1 MIQDNSYQQAR
12 HDAYLQWFD
21 HCLKNV
27 DLQPPIV
34 RGVLTR
40 ISGLALEA
48 KGIHCKIGTRCQIIS
63 DSDQLIEAEV
73 VGFSSGVTFLMAM
86 GKTHECAPG
95 MEVIPKE
102 ELIGLPVGD
111 ELIGH
116 VLDGNG
122 SPLDGKTL
130 ADDMPRS
137 RLNHHPINPLLRSM
151 INEPLDVGVRSI
163 NSLLTIGRG
172 QRIGLIAPSGVGKS
186 VLLSMMTRYTNAD
199 ITVIGLIG
207 ERGREVSEFLN
218 NTLTEQSR
226 KNSIVVAAPADYSP
240 LHRVHAAQY
249 ATSIAEYFRAQGKHV
264 LLLMDSLTRY
274 AQAHREI
281 SLSVGEPPVSKGYP
295 PSVFAKIPE
304 LVERAGMNE
313 DGTGSITAFY
323 TVLAENGDLDD
334 PVVDSAR
341 SVLDGHITL
350 SRELAEYGHYPA
362 IDIEKSISRIMNNIV
377 TKEHIQF
384 AQLFRSV
391 YSKYQENKDVIQL
404 GIYKQGSDE
413 ELDVA
418 ITLHKK
424 LMDFLSQDVDEKSQ
438 LNESID
444 AIKNLFNL
452 TLAE

>member
-1 MIQDNSYQQAR
+1 MIPDNMYFSHRTSSYQNR
-12 HDAYLQWFD
+12 FD
-21 HCLKNV
+21 ECLNIKT
-27 DLQPPIV
+27 QPPIV

-40 ISGLALEA
+40 ISGIALEA
-48 KGIHCKIGTRCQIIS
+48 RGVHCKIGKRCEILS
-63 DSDQLIEAEV
+63 EDESIEAEV
-73 VGFSSGVTFLMAM
+73 VGFSSGITYLMAM
-86 GKTHECAPG
+86 DKTHECSPG
-95 MEVIPKE
+95 MEVVPKDDLVGLPVGE
-102 ELIGLPVGD
+102 ELIGY
-111 ELIGH
+111 

-122 SPLDGKTL
+122 CPLDGKIL
-130 ADDMPRS
+130 PDGLS
-137 RLNHHPINPLLRSM
+137 RTKLTQHPINPLKRGIIS
-151 INEPLDVGVRSI
+151 EPLDVGVRSI

-199 ITVIGLIG
+199 ITVIALIG
-207 ERGREVSEFLN
+207 ERGREVSEFIHH
-218 NTLTEQSR
+218 TLSEESR
-226 KNSIVVAAPADYSP
+226 KHSVVIAAPADYSP

-249 ATSIAEYFRAQGKHV
+249 ATSVAEHFRSQGKHV

-323 TVLAENGDLDD
+323 TVLAENDDLND

-350 SRELAEYGHYPA
+350 SRDLAEYGHYPA

-377 TKEHIQF
+377 SKDHIKM
-384 AQLFRSV
+384 AQVFRSI
-391 YSKYQENKDVIQL
+391 YSKYEENKDVIQL
-404 GIYKQGSDE
+404 GIYKKGSDE
-413 ELDVA
+413 ELDIA
-418 ITLHKK
+418 IALRDR
-424 LMDFLSQDVDEKSQ
+424 LMNFLSQDIDDQSTFNDSTLSLSSLFSV
-438 LNESID
+438 NE
-444 AIKNLFNL
+444 
-452 TLAE
+452 E

>member
-1 MIQDNSYQQAR
+1 MPITSDYISSRDVAYNSWYQK
-12 HDAYLQWFD
+12 
-21 HCLKNV
+21 CLGNV
-27 DLQPPIV
+27 QLNAPVV
-34 RGVLTR
+34 RGVLSR

-48 KGIHCKIGTRCQIIS
+48 KGLHCKIGTRCLIIS
-63 DSDQLIEAEV
+63 KSDRSIEAEV
-73 VGFSSGVTFLMAM
+73 VGFSSGRTFLMAM
-86 GKTHECAPG
+86 DKTHECSPG
-95 MEVIPKE
+95 MEVLPKDE
-102 ELIGLPVGD
+102 MVGLPIGE

-122 SPLDGKTL
+122 VSLDGKKLPENLQRTNL
-130 ADDMPRS
+130 IQ
-137 RLNHHPINPLLRSM
+137 HPINPLERSI

-199 ITVIGLIG
+199 VTVIALIG
-207 ERGREVSEFLN
+207 ERGREVSEFLQH
-218 NTLTEQSR
+218 TLTDESR
-226 KNSIVVAAPADYSP
+226 KHSIVVAAPADYSP
-240 LHRVHAAQY
+240 LHRVHAALY
-249 ATSIAEYFRAQGKHV
+249 ATSIAEHFRSQGKHV

-281 SLSVGEPPVSKGYP
+281 ALSVGEPPVSKGYP

-313 DGTGSITAFY
+313 NGSGSITAFY
-323 TVLAENGDLDD
+323 TVLAENDDLND

-350 SRELAEYGHYPA
+350 SRDLAEYGHYPA

-377 TKEHIQF
+377 SKDHIKLSQT
-384 AQLFRSV
+384 FRSI

-404 GIYKQGSDE
+404 GIYKAGSDQD
-413 ELDVA
+413 LDIA
-418 ITLHKK
+418 ISFHEK
-424 LMDFLSQDVDEKSQ
+424 LMSFLSQDVSEKSSYDD
-438 LNESID
+438 SIE
-444 AIKNLFNL
+444 KLTSLFVSDK
-452 TLAE
+452 

>member
-1 MIQDNSYQQAR
+1 MLPSTYWQQRESIYSRWFEKCIKSIQPQ
-12 HDAYLQWFD
+12 
-21 HCLKNV
+21 V
-27 DLQPPIV
+27 PIV

-48 KGIHCKIGTRCQIIS
+48 KGIHCKIGTRCQIVS

-86 GKTHECAPG
+86 CKTHECAPG
-95 MEVIPKE
+95 MEVLPKE
-102 ELIGLPVGD
+102 QLIGLPVGN

-122 SPLDGKTL
+122 SPLDHKSLPTDL
-130 ADDMPRS
+130 M
-137 RLNHHPINPLLRSM
+137 RLPLNQHPINPLARSM

-199 ITVIGLIG
+199 ITVIALIG
-207 ERGREVSEFLN
+207 ERGREVSEFLH
-218 NTLTEQSR
+218 NTLTEESR
-226 KNSIVVAAPADYSP
+226 NNSVVVAAPADYSP

-249 ATSIAEYFRAQGKHV
+249 ATTIAEYFRSQGKHV

-304 LVERAGMNE
+304 LVERAGMNQ

-377 TKEHIQF
+377 SKEHIQF
-384 AQLFRSV
+384 SQIFRSI

-404 GIYKQGSDE
+404 GIYKRGSDE
-413 ELDVA
+413 ELDIA
-418 ITLHKK
+418 IMLHDK
-424 LMDFLSQDVDEKSQ
+424 LMAFLAQDVDERSHLEQSVLSLAQ
-438 LNESID
+438 LFEQ
-444 AIKNLFNL
+444 A
-452 TLAE
+452 TQQ

>member
-1 MIQDNSYQQAR
+1 MHQDNSHLSSRANNYR
-12 HDAYLQWFD
+12 QWFD
-21 HCLKNV
+21 QCLLNSQ
-27 DLQPPIV
+27 QPSPVV

-48 KGIHCKIGTRCQIIS
+48 RGIHCKIGTRCEIIS
-63 DSDQLIEAEV
+63 ESDQTIEAEV
-73 VGFSSGVTFLMAM
+73 VGFSSGKTFLMAM
-86 GKTHECAPG
+86 DKTHECSPG

-102 ELIGLPVGD
+102 ELVGLPVGD

-122 SPLDGKTL
+122 CPLDGKVLPDNL
-130 ADDMPRS
+130 ARS
-137 RLNHHPINPLLRSM
+137 KLTQHPINPLMRGI

-199 ITVIGLIG
+199 ITVIALIG
-207 ERGREVSEFLN
+207 ERGREVSEFLHH
-218 NTLTEQSR
+218 TLTEESR
-226 KNSIVVAAPADYSP
+226 KHSVVIAAPADYSP
-240 LHRVHAAQY
+240 LNRVHAAQY
-249 ATSIAEYFRAQGKHV
+249 ATTVAEYFRSQGKHV

-281 SLSVGEPPVSKGYP
+281 SLSVGEPPVAKGYP

-304 LVERAGMNE
+304 LVERAGINK
-313 DGTGSITAFY
+313 DGNGSITAFY
-323 TVLAENGDLDD
+323 TVLAENDDLND

-350 SRELAEYGHYPA
+350 SRDLAEYGHYPA

-377 TKEHIQF
+377 GKDHIKL
-384 AQLFRSV
+384 AQIFRSV
-391 YSKYQENKDVIQL
+391 YSKYEENKDVIQL
-404 GIYKQGSDE
+404 GIYKKGSDE
-413 ELDVA
+413 ELDLA
-418 ITLHKK
+418 IALRNK
-424 LMDFLSQDVDEKSQ
+424 LMKFLSQEVDEQSN
-438 LNESID
+438 LEESIESL
-444 AIKNLFNL
+444 ASLFAVGK
-452 TLAE
+452 T

>member
-1 MIQDNSYQQAR
+1 MLTVNTYWQNREQ
-12 HDAYLQWFD
+12 HYLDWYD
-21 HCLKNV
+21 ECINNAV
-27 DLQPPIV
+27 LQPPIV

-95 MEVIPKE
+95 MEVVPKD

-122 SPLDGKTL
+122 SPLDGQSL
-130 ADDMPRS
+130 PDHLQRA
-137 RLNHHPINPLLRSM
+137 RLNQHPINPLLRSM
-151 INEPLDVGVRSI
+151 IDQPLDVGVRSI

-199 ITVIGLIG
+199 ITIIALIG
-207 ERGREVSEFLN
+207 ERGREVSEFLHQ
-218 NTLTEQSR
+218 TLTEESR
-226 KNSIVVAAPADYSP
+226 KNSVVVAAPADYSP

-249 ATSIAEYFRAQGKHV
+249 ATTIAEYFRKQGKHV

-323 TVLAENGDLDD
+323 TVLAESGDLDD

-362 IDIEKSISRIMNNIV
+362 IDIEKSISRIMDNIV
-377 TKEHIQF
+377 TKEHIQM

-391 YSKYQENKDVIQL
+391 YSKYEENKDVIQL
-404 GIYKQGSDE
+404 GIYKQGSDQD
-413 ELDVA
+413 LDVA
-418 ITLHKK
+418 IMLRER
-424 LMDFLSQDVDEKSQ
+424 LMKFLSQDVDERSQ
-438 LNESID
+438 IDESIFSLGQ
-444 AIKNLFNL
+444 LFEQ
-452 TLAE
+452 ASEQ

>member
-1 MIQDNSYQQAR
+1 MSQDNL
-12 HDAYLQWFD
+12 YLSERSNHYSQWFD
-21 HCLKNV
+21 QCFENIS
-27 DLQPPIV
+27 LQTPVV

-48 KGIHCKIGTRCQIIS
+48 KGIHCKIGTRCEIVS
-63 DSDQLIEAEV
+63 DADQRIEAEV
-73 VGFSSGVTFLMAM
+73 VGFSSGKTFLMAM
-86 GKTHECAPG
+86 DKTHECSPG
-95 MEVIPKE
+95 MEVLPKKE
-102 ELIGLPVGD
+102 IIGLPVGD

-122 SPLDGKTL
+122 CPLDNQVLPDGLK
-130 ADDMPRS
+130 RS
-137 RLNHHPINPLLRSM
+137 KLTQHPINPLMRSI

-199 ITVIGLIG
+199 ITVIAMIG
-207 ERGREVSEFLN
+207 ERGREVSEFLHH
-218 NTLTEQSR
+218 TLTEESR
-226 KNSIVVAAPADYSP
+226 KHSIVIAAPADYSP

-249 ATSIAEYFRAQGKHV
+249 ATSIAEYFRSQGKHV

-281 SLSVGEPPVSKGYP
+281 SLSVGEPPVAKGYP

-323 TVLAENGDLDD
+323 TVLAENDDLND

-350 SRELAEYGHYPA
+350 SRDLAEYGHYPA
-362 IDIEKSISRIMNNIV
+362 INIEKSISRIMNNIV
-377 TKEHIQF
+377 SKEHIAL
-384 AQLFRSV
+384 AQTFRSI
-391 YSKYQENKDVIQL
+391 YSKYEENKDVIQL
-404 GIYKQGSDE
+404 GIYKKGSDE
-413 ELDVA
+413 VLDIA
-418 ITLHKK
+418 ISLHDK
-424 LMDFLSQDVDEKSQ
+424 LMEFLSQDVNEQSK
-438 LNESID
+438 LEESIEMLST
-444 AIKNLFNL
+444 LFVH
-452 TLAE
+452 

>member
-1 MIQDNSYQQAR
+1 MQRNNNYISSREAAYSSWYEKCIDN
-12 HDAYLQWFD
+12 LQ
-21 HCLKNV
+21 LS
-27 DLQPPIV
+27 PPVV

-48 KGIHCKIGTRCQIIS
+48 KGLHCKIGTRCQILS
-63 DSDQLIEAEV
+63 DSDRSIEAEV
-73 VGFSSGVTFLMAM
+73 VGFSSGRTFLMAM
-86 GKTHECAPG
+86 DKTHECSPG
-95 MEVIPKE
+95 MEVLPKDE
-102 ELIGLPVGD
+102 FVGLPIGD

-122 SPLDGKTL
+122 KSLDGNNL
-130 ADDMPRS
+130 PDNLQRS
-137 RLNHHPINPLLRSM
+137 NLIQHPINPLMRSI

-199 ITVIGLIG
+199 VTVIALIG
-207 ERGREVSEFLN
+207 ERGREVSEFLQH
-218 NTLTEQSR
+218 TLDAESR
-226 KNSIVVAAPADYSP
+226 KHSIVVAAPADYSP
-240 LHRVHAAQY
+240 LHRVHAALY
-249 ATSIAEYFRAQGKHV
+249 ATSIAEYFRSQGKHV

-281 SLSVGEPPVSKGYP
+281 ALSVGEPPVSKGYP

-313 DGTGSITAFY
+313 DGNGSITAFY
-323 TVLAENGDLDD
+323 TVLAENDDLND

-377 TKEHIQF
+377 SKEHIMLSQT
-384 AQLFRSV
+384 FRSL
-391 YSKYQENKDVIQL
+391 YSKYQENRDVIQL
-404 GIYKQGSDE
+404 GIYKPGSDQ
-413 ELDVA
+413 ELDIA
-418 ITLHKK
+418 ISFHEK
-424 LMDFLSQDVDEKSQ
+424 LMNFLSQDISDKSSFT
-438 LNESID
+438 ESID
-444 AIKNLFNL
+444 NLSSLFASNK
-452 TLAE
+452 

>member
-1 MIQDNSYQQAR
+1 MQHNNYWQNRQN
-12 HDAYLQWFD
+12 AYTQWFD
-21 HCLKNV
+21 YCTANTL
-27 DLQPPIV
+27 LQAPIV

-63 DSDQLIEAEV
+63 DSDRLIEAEV

-102 ELIGLPVGD
+102 ELVGLPVGN

-130 ADDMPRS
+130 PDNMQRS
-137 RLNHHPINPLLRSM
+137 TLNQHPINPLSRSM

-199 ITVIGLIG
+199 ITVIALIG
-207 ERGREVSEFLN
+207 ERGREVSEFLH
-218 NTLTEQSR
+218 NTLTEESR
-226 KNSIVVAAPADYSP
+226 KNSVVVAAPADYSP

-249 ATSIAEYFRAQGKHV
+249 ATTIAEYFRSQGKHV

-313 DGTGSITAFY
+313 DGSGSITSFY

-377 TKEHIQF
+377 SKEHIQIS
-384 AQLFRSV
+384 QLFRSV

-404 GIYKQGSDE
+404 GIYKKGSDE
-413 ELDVA
+413 ELDAA
-418 ITLHKK
+418 IMLHDK
-424 LMDFLSQDVDEKSQ
+424 LINFLSQDVDERSQ
-438 LNESID
+438 IDESILSLGKIFKLD
-444 AIKNLFNL
+444 S
-452 TLAE
+452 EQ

>member
-1 MIQDNSYQQAR
+1 MQRNNNYISSREAAFSSWYEKCIDN
-12 HDAYLQWFD
+12 LQ
-21 HCLKNV
+21 LS
-27 DLQPPIV
+27 PPVV

-48 KGIHCKIGTRCQIIS
+48 KGLHCKIGTRCQILS
-63 DSDQLIEAEV
+63 DSDRSIEAEV
-73 VGFSSGVTFLMAM
+73 VGFSSGRTFLMAM
-86 GKTHECAPG
+86 DKTHECSPG
-95 MEVIPKE
+95 MEVLPKDE
-102 ELIGLPVGD
+102 FVGLPIGD

-122 SPLDGKTL
+122 KSLDGNNL
-130 ADDMPRS
+130 PDNLQRS
-137 RLNHHPINPLLRSM
+137 NLIQHPINPLMRSI

-199 ITVIGLIG
+199 VTVIALIG
-207 ERGREVSEFLN
+207 ERGREVSEFLQH
-218 NTLTEQSR
+218 TLDAESR
-226 KNSIVVAAPADYSP
+226 KHSIVVAAPADYSP
-240 LHRVHAAQY
+240 LHRVHAALY
-249 ATSIAEYFRAQGKHV
+249 ATSIAEYFRSQGKHV

-281 SLSVGEPPVSKGYP
+281 ALSVGEPPVSKGYP

-313 DGTGSITAFY
+313 DGNGSITAFY
-323 TVLAENGDLDD
+323 TVLAENDDLND

-377 TKEHIQF
+377 SKEHIMLSQT
-384 AQLFRSV
+384 FRSL
-391 YSKYQENKDVIQL
+391 YSKYQENRDVIQL
-404 GIYKQGSDE
+404 GIYKPGSDQ
-413 ELDVA
+413 ELDIA
-418 ITLHKK
+418 ISFHEK
-424 LMDFLSQDVDEKSQ
+424 LMKFLSQDISDKSSFT
-438 LNESID
+438 ESID
-444 AIKNLFNL
+444 NLSSLFASNK
-452 TLAE
+452 

>member
-1 MIQDNSYQQAR
+1 M
-12 HDAYLQWFD
+12 
-21 HCLKNV
+21 V
-27 DLQPPIV
+27 MDL
-34 RGVLTR
+34 
-40 ISGLALEA
+40 
-48 KGIHCKIGTRCQIIS
+48 
-63 DSDQLIEAEV
+63 
-73 VGFSSGVTFLMAM
+73 
-86 GKTHECAPG
+86 
-95 MEVIPKE
+95 
-102 ELIGLPVGD
+102 
-111 ELIGH
+111 
-116 VLDGNG
+116 LD
-122 SPLDGKTL
+122 DKTL
-130 ADDMPRS
+130 PDNMRRS
-137 RLNHHPINPLLRSM
+137 RLNHHPINPLMRSM

-199 ITVIGLIG
+199 ITVIALIG

-218 NTLTEQSR
+218 NTLNEDSR
-226 KNSIVVAAPADYSP
+226 KNSVVVAAPADYSP

-313 DGTGSITAFY
+313 DGSGSITAFY

-418 ITLHKK
+418 IMLHKK
-424 LMDFLSQDVDEKSQ
+424 LMEFLSQDVDEKSQ

-452 TLAE
+452 APAE

>member
-1 MIQDNSYQQAR
+1 MDQNSQIISKRENDYS
-12 HDAYLQWFD
+12 QWFD
-21 HCLKNV
+21 KCLDNIN
-27 DLQPPIV
+27 LQPPVV

-48 KGIHCKIGTRCQIIS
+48 KGIHCKIGTRCQVIS
-63 DSDQLIEAEV
+63 NEENSVDAEV
-73 VGFSSGVTFLMAM
+73 VGFSSGKTFLMAM
-86 GKTHECAPG
+86 DKTHECSPG
-95 MEVIPKE
+95 MEVVPKE
-102 ELIGLPVGD
+102 ELIGLPIGD

-122 SPLDGKTL
+122 CPLDGQVL
-130 ADDMPRS
+130 PNNLERS
-137 RLNHHPINPLLRSM
+137 KLIRHPINPLMRSI
-151 INEPLDVGVRSI
+151 INQPLDVGVRSI

-199 ITVIGLIG
+199 ITVIALIG
-207 ERGREVSEFLN
+207 ERGREVSEFLHH
-218 NTLTEQSR
+218 TLTEKSR
-226 KNSIVVAAPADYSP
+226 KQSIVVAAPADYSP
-240 LHRVHAAQY
+240 LHRVHAALY
-249 ATSIAEYFRAQGKHV
+249 ATTIAEYFRSQGKHV

-281 SLSVGEPPVSKGYP
+281 SLSVGEPPVAKGYP

-323 TVLAENGDLDD
+323 TVLAENDDLND

-362 IDIEKSISRIMNNIV
+362 INIEKSISRIMNNIV
-377 TKEHIQF
+377 SKEHIKL
-384 AQLFRSV
+384 AQVFRSI
-391 YSKYQENKDVIQL
+391 YSKYEENKDVIQL
-404 GIYKQGSDE
+404 GIYKKGSDE

-418 ITLHKK
+418 IALHEK
-424 LMDFLSQDVDEKSQ
+424 LMKFLSQDVDEQSK
-438 LNESID
+438 LDESIQGLSS
-444 AIKNLFNL
+444 LFVS
-452 TLAE
+452 ASQ

>member
-1 MIQDNSYQQAR
+1 MQRNNNYISSREA
-12 HDAYLQWFD
+12 AYSSWYEK
-21 HCLKNV
+21 CLNN
-27 DLQPPIV
+27 LELSPPVV

-48 KGIHCKIGTRCQIIS
+48 KGLHCKIGTRCQILS
-63 DSDQLIEAEV
+63 DSDRSIEAEV
-73 VGFSSGVTFLMAM
+73 VGFSSGRTFLMAM
-86 GKTHECAPG
+86 DKTHECSPG
-95 MEVIPKE
+95 MEVLPKDE
-102 ELIGLPVGD
+102 FVGLPIGD

-122 SPLDGKTL
+122 KSLDGKNL
-130 ADDMPRS
+130 PDNLQRS
-137 RLNHHPINPLLRSM
+137 NLIQHPINPLMRSI

-199 ITVIGLIG
+199 ITVIALIG
-207 ERGREVSEFLN
+207 ERGREVSEFLQH
-218 NTLTEQSR
+218 TLDAESR
-226 KNSIVVAAPADYSP
+226 KHSIVVAAPADYSP
-240 LHRVHAAQY
+240 LHRVHAALY
-249 ATSIAEYFRAQGKHV
+249 ATSIAEYFRSQGKHV

-281 SLSVGEPPVSKGYP
+281 ALSVGEPPVSKGYP

-313 DGTGSITAFY
+313 DGNGSITAFY
-323 TVLAENGDLDD
+323 TVLAENDDLND

-377 TKEHIQF
+377 SKEHIMLSQT
-384 AQLFRSV
+384 FRSL
-391 YSKYQENKDVIQL
+391 YSKYQENRDVIQL
-404 GIYKQGSDE
+404 GIYKPGSDQ

-418 ITLHKK
+418 ISFHEK
-424 LMDFLSQDVDEKSQ
+424 LMNFLSQDISDKSSFT
-438 LNESID
+438 ESIE
-444 AIKNLFNL
+444 NLSSLFASNQ
-452 TLAE
+452 

>member
-1 MIQDNSYQQAR
+1 MNPDNCYWKNRDASYI
-12 HDAYLQWFD
+12 DWFD
-21 HCLKNV
+21 KCAENIIT
-27 DLQPPIV
+27 QEAIV

-48 KGIHCKIGTRCQIIS
+48 KGIHCKIGTRCQIVS
-63 DSDQLIEAEV
+63 NSDQIIEAEV
-73 VGFSSGVTFLMAM
+73 VGFASGVSFLMAM
-86 GKTHECAPG
+86 SKTHECAPG
-95 MEVIPKE
+95 MEVLPKHE
-102 ELIGLPVGD
+102 HIGLPIGN

-116 VLDGNG
+116 ILDGNG
-122 SPLDGKTL
+122 TPLDNKVL
-130 ADDMPRS
+130 PLDLS
-137 RLNHHPINPLLRSM
+137 RFQLNQHPINPLSRSM

-186 VLLSMMTRYTNAD
+186 VLLSMMTRYTDAD
-199 ITVIGLIG
+199 VTVIALIG
-207 ERGREVSEFLN
+207 ERGREVSEFLHH
-218 NTLTEQSR
+218 TLNEESR
-226 KNSIVVAAPADYSP
+226 NKSVVIAAPADYSP

-249 ATSIAEYFRAQGKHV
+249 ATTIAEYFRNQGKHV

-281 SLSVGEPPVSKGYP
+281 SLSVGEPPVAKGYP

-350 SRELAEYGHYPA
+350 SRDLAEYGHYPA

-377 TKEHIQF
+377 SKDHIQF
-384 AQLFRSV
+384 AQLFRSI

-404 GIYKQGSDE
+404 GIYKRGSDE
-413 ELDVA
+413 ELDIA
-418 ITLHKK
+418 IMLHDK
-424 LMDFLSQDVDEKSQ
+424 LMKFLSQDV
-438 LNESID
+438 NERATLEE
-444 AIKNLFNL
+444 AITSLANLFEQ
-452 TLAE
+452 AVDK

>member
-1 MIQDNSYQQAR
+1 MPQDNT
-12 HDAYLQWFD
+12 YLYTRIDTYSQWFD
-21 HCLKNV
+21 QCLENIQ
-27 DLQPPIV
+27 LQTPVV

-48 KGIHCKIGTRCQIIS
+48 RGIHCKIGTRCEIIA
-63 DSDQLIEAEV
+63 DSEQAIEAEV
-73 VGFSSGVTFLMAM
+73 VGFSSGKTFLMAM
-86 GKTHECAPG
+86 DKTHECSPG

-102 ELIGLPVGD
+102 EIVGLPVGD
-111 ELIGH
+111 ELVGH

-122 SPLDGKTL
+122 CPLDGKLLPENLT
-130 ADDMPRS
+130 RS
-137 RLNHHPINPLLRSM
+137 KLTSHPINPLMRSI

-207 ERGREVSEFLN
+207 ERGREVSEFLHH
-218 NTLTEQSR
+218 TLNEQSR
-226 KNSIVVAAPADYSP
+226 KQSVVIAAPADYSP
-240 LHRVHAAQY
+240 LNRVHAAQY
-249 ATSIAEYFRAQGKHV
+249 ATSVAEYFRSQGKHV

-313 DGTGSITAFY
+313 DGSGSITAFY
-323 TVLAENGDLDD
+323 TVLAENDDLND

-350 SRELAEYGHYPA
+350 SRDLAEYGHYPA

-377 TKEHIQF
+377 SKDHIKL
-384 AQLFRSV
+384 AQVFRSI
-391 YSKYQENKDVIQL
+391 YSKYEENKDVIQL
-404 GIYKQGSDE
+404 GIYKKGSDE
-413 ELDVA
+413 ELDIA
-418 ITLHKK
+418 IALHEN
-424 LMDFLSQDVDEKSQ
+424 LMKFLSQDIDEQSS
-438 LNESID
+438 LNESIESLSS
-444 AIKNLFNL
+444 LFTVAN
-452 TLAE
+452 E

>member
-1 MIQDNSYQQAR
+1 MQHNNYWQNRQN
-12 HDAYLQWFD
+12 AYTQWFD
-21 HCLKNV
+21 YCTANTL
-27 DLQPPIV
+27 LQAPIV

-63 DSDQLIEAEV
+63 DSDRLIEAEV

-102 ELIGLPVGD
+102 ELVGLPVGN

-130 ADDMPRS
+130 PDNMQRS
-137 RLNHHPINPLLRSM
+137 TLNQHPINPLSRSM

-172 QRIGLIAPSGVGKS
+172 QRIGLLAPSGVGKS

-199 ITVIGLIG
+199 ITVIALIG
-207 ERGREVSEFLN
+207 ERGREVSEFLH
-218 NTLTEQSR
+218 NTLTEESR
-226 KNSIVVAAPADYSP
+226 KNSVVVAAPADYSP

-249 ATSIAEYFRAQGKHV
+249 ATTIAEYFRSQGKHV

-313 DGTGSITAFY
+313 DGSGSITSFY

-377 TKEHIQF
+377 SKEHIQIS
-384 AQLFRSV
+384 QLFRSV

-404 GIYKQGSDE
+404 GIYKKGSDE
-413 ELDVA
+413 ELDAA
-418 ITLHKK
+418 IMLHDK
-424 LMDFLSQDVDEKSQ
+424 LINFLSQDVDERSQ
-438 LNESID
+438 IDESILSLGKIFKLD
-444 AIKNLFNL
+444 S
-452 TLAE
+452 EQ

>member
-1 MIQDNSYQQAR
+1 MSQDNYALNDRESSYEA
-12 HDAYLQWFD
+12 WFD
-21 HCLKNV
+21 QCINSS
-27 DLQPPIV
+27 QPPQPIV

-48 KGIHCKIGTRCQIIS
+48 RGIHCKIGTRCEIIS
-63 DSDQLIEAEV
+63 ESEQTIEVEV
-73 VGFSSGVTFLMAM
+73 VGFSSGKTFLMAM
-86 GKTHECAPG
+86 DKTHECAPG
-95 MEVIPKE
+95 MEVIPKND
-102 ELIGLPVGD
+102 LLGLPVGD

-116 VLDGNG
+116 ILNGNG
-122 SPLDGKTL
+122 LPLDGKKL
-130 ADDMPRS
+130 PENLSRS
-137 RLNHHPINPLLRSM
+137 RLTQHPINPLMRG
-151 INEPLDVGVRSI
+151 IIGEPLDVGVRSI

-199 ITVIGLIG
+199 ITVIALIG
-207 ERGREVSEFLN
+207 ERGREVSEFLHH
-218 NTLTEQSR
+218 TLNEESR
-226 KNSIVVAAPADYSP
+226 KKSVVIAAPADYSP

-249 ATSIAEYFRAQGKHV
+249 ATTVAEHFRNQGKHV

-313 DGTGSITAFY
+313 SGNGSITAFY
-323 TVLAENGDLDD
+323 TVLAENDDLND

-350 SRELAEYGHYPA
+350 SRDLAEYGHYPA

-377 TKEHIQF
+377 SKDHIKL
-384 AQLFRSV
+384 AQVFRSI
-391 YSKYQENKDVIQL
+391 YSKYEENKDVIQL
-404 GIYKQGSDE
+404 GIYKKGSDE
-413 ELDVA
+413 ELDIA
-418 ITLHKK
+418 IALRDK
-424 LMDFLSQDVDEKSQ
+424 LMEFLSQDIDEQSMI
-438 LNESID
+438 NDSIESLSS
-444 AIKNLFNL
+444 LF
-452 TLAE
+452 TLKDS

>member
-1 MIQDNSYQQAR
+1 MLQGNL
-12 HDAYLQWFD
+12 YLENRENHYKQWYEE
-21 HCLKNV
+21 CLNNINIK
-27 DLQPPIV
+27 PPVV

-48 KGIHCKIGTRCQIIS
+48 KGIHCKIGTRCEIIS

-86 GKTHECAPG
+86 NKTHECAPG

-102 ELIGLPVGD
+102 EIIGLPVGD

-122 SPLDGKTL
+122 STLDGKDL
-130 ADDMPRS
+130 PDDLQRYK
-137 RLNHHPINPLLRSM
+137 LNQHPINPLLRSM
-151 INEPLDVGVRSI
+151 IDEPLDVGVRSI

-199 ITVIGLIG
+199 ITVIALIG
-207 ERGREVSEFLN
+207 ERGREVSEFLHH
-218 NTLTEQSR
+218 TLTEQSR
-226 KNSIVVAAPADYSP
+226 KNSVVVAAPADYSP

-249 ATSIAEYFRAQGKHV
+249 ATSIAEFFRSQGKHV

-313 DGTGSITAFY
+313 NGTGSITAFY

-334 PVVDSAR
+334 PIVDSAR

-377 TKEHIQF
+377 SKDHIQL

-391 YSKYQENKDVIQL
+391 YSKYQENKDIIQL

-418 ITLHKK
+418 IMLHDK
-424 LMDFLSQDVDEKSQ
+424 LMNYLSQDI
-438 LNESID
+438 NERSAIEQSIMEL
-444 AIKNLFNL
+444 AGLFNP
-452 TLAE
+452 APVE

>member
-1 MIQDNSYQQAR
+1 MINNQYLLAR
-12 HDAYLQWFD
+12 ESVFNRWFEQ
-21 HCLKNV
+21 CENNLGLK
-27 DLQPPIV
+27 QPIV

-63 DSDQLIEAEV
+63 GSNQYIEAEV

-86 GKTHECAPG
+86 SKTHECAPG
-95 MEVIPKE
+95 MEVLPKQE
-102 ELIGLPVGD
+102 HIGLPVGN
-111 ELIGH
+111 ELVGH

-122 SPLDGKTL
+122 IPLDGQVLPDDL
-130 ADDMPRS
+130 ACLQ
-137 RLNHHPINPLLRSM
+137 LNQHPINPLSRSM
-151 INEPLDVGVRSI
+151 IKDPLDVGVRTI

-199 ITVIGLIG
+199 ITIIALIG
-207 ERGREVSEFLN
+207 ERGREVSEFLHQ
-218 NTLTEQSR
+218 TLNEESR
-226 KNSIVVAAPADYSP
+226 KKSVVVAAPADYSP

-249 ATSIAEYFRAQGKHV
+249 ATAIAEYFRSQGKHV

-377 TKEHIQF
+377 SKEHIQY
-384 AQLFRSV
+384 AQLFRSI

-413 ELDVA
+413 ELDIA
-418 ITLHKK
+418 IMLHDK
-424 LMDFLSQDVDEKSQ
+424 LMGFLSQDIDEQ
-438 LNESID
+438 AFFNESISSLSQ
-444 AIKNLFNL
+444 LFQQTN
-452 TLAE
+452 E

>member
-1 MIQDNSYQQAR
+1 MQNNSSYISTREQSYSQWYQK
-12 HDAYLQWFD
+12 
-21 HCLKNV
+21 CTSNV
-27 DLQPPIV
+27 HLSPPVV
-34 RGVLTR
+34 RGVLSR

-48 KGIHCKIGTRCQIIS
+48 KGLHCKIGTRCQILS
-63 DSDQLIEAEV
+63 DTNRSVEAEV
-73 VGFSSGVTFLMAM
+73 VGFSSGRTFLMAM
-86 GKTHECAPG
+86 DKTHECSPG
-95 MEVIPKE
+95 MEVLPKDE
-102 ELIGLPVGD
+102 FVGLPIGA

-122 SPLDGKTL
+122 KPLDGKNL
-130 ADDMPRS
+130 PENLQKS
-137 RLNHHPINPLLRSM
+137 NLIQHPINPLMRRI

-199 ITVIGLIG
+199 VTVIALIG
-207 ERGREVSEFLN
+207 ERGREVSEFLQH
-218 NTLTEQSR
+218 TLDEQSR
-226 KNSIVVAAPADYSP
+226 KHSIVVAAPADYSP
-240 LHRVHAAQY
+240 LHRVHAALY
-249 ATSIAEYFRAQGKHV
+249 ATSIAEHFRSQGKHV

-281 SLSVGEPPVSKGYP
+281 ALSVGEPPVSKGYP

-313 DGTGSITAFY
+313 DGSGSITAFY
-323 TVLAENGDLDD
+323 TVLAENDDLTD

-377 TKEHIQF
+377 SKDHIKLSQT
-384 AQLFRSV
+384 FRSL
-391 YSKYQENKDVIQL
+391 YSKYQENRDVIQL
-404 GIYKQGSDE
+404 GIYKSGSDQ
-413 ELDVA
+413 ELDIA
-418 ITLHKK
+418 ISFHEK
-424 LMDFLSQDVDEKSQ
+424 LMKFLSQDIDEKS
-438 LNESID
+438 NFSDSIE
-444 AIKNLFNL
+444 NLSSLFVSHK
-452 TLAE
+452 

>member
-1 MIQDNSYQQAR
+1 MSQDS
-12 HDAYLQWFD
+12 AYLSQRTASYAQWFEQ
-21 HCLKNV
+21 CLSNTQQ
-27 DLQPPIV
+27 QPPIV

-48 KGIHCKIGTRCQIIS
+48 RGIHCKIGTRCEIIS
-63 DSDQLIEAEV
+63 ESEQTIEAEV
-73 VGFSSGVTFLMAM
+73 VGFSSGKTFLMAM
-86 GKTHECAPG
+86 DKTHECSPG
-95 MEVIPKE
+95 MEVVPKE

-122 SPLDGKTL
+122 CPLDGKVLPDNLT
-130 ADDMPRS
+130 RS
-137 RLNHHPINPLLRSM
+137 KLTRHPINPLMRG
-151 INEPLDVGVRSI
+151 IIGDPLDVGVRSI

-199 ITVIGLIG
+199 ITVIALIG
-207 ERGREVSEFLN
+207 ERGREVSEFLHH
-218 NTLTEQSR
+218 TLTEESR
-226 KNSIVVAAPADYSP
+226 KNSIVIAAPADYSP

-249 ATSIAEYFRAQGKHV
+249 ATSVAEHFRSQGKHV

-281 SLSVGEPPVSKGYP
+281 SLSVGEPPVAKGYP

-304 LVERAGMNE
+304 LVERAGMNKN
-313 DGTGSITAFY
+313 GSGSITAFY
-323 TVLAENGDLDD
+323 TVLAENDDLND

-350 SRELAEYGHYPA
+350 SRDLAEYGHYPA

-377 TKEHIQF
+377 GKEHIKL
-384 AQLFRSV
+384 AQVFRSI
-391 YSKYQENKDVIQL
+391 YSKYEENKDVIQL
-404 GIYKQGSDE
+404 GIYKKGSDE
-413 ELDVA
+413 ELDIA
-418 ITLHKK
+418 IALREN
-424 LMDFLSQDVDEKSQ
+424 LMKFLSQDVDEQ
-438 LNESID
+438 ATLDESI
-444 AIKNLFNL
+444 ASLSSLF
-452 TLAE
+452 TLNDS

>member
-1 MIQDNSYQQAR
+1 MTQNNTYLSARDDNFS
-12 HDAYLQWFD
+12 LWFD
-21 HCLKNV
+21 QCLEAMQW
-27 DLQPPIV
+27 QPPVV

-48 KGIHCKIGTRCQIIS
+48 RGIHCKIGTRCEIIAEAE
-63 DSDQLIEAEV
+63 QTIEAEV
-73 VGFSSGVTFLMAM
+73 VGFSSGKTFLMAM
-86 GKTHECAPG
+86 DKTHECSPG

-102 ELIGLPVGD
+102 EIVGLPVGD
-111 ELIGH
+111 ELISH

-122 SPLDGKTL
+122 CPLDGKHLPENLT
-130 ADDMPRS
+130 RS
-137 RLNHHPINPLLRSM
+137 KLTRHPINPLLRSI

-186 VLLSMMTRYTNAD
+186 VLLSMMTRYTDAD

-207 ERGREVSEFLN
+207 ERGREVSEFLH
-218 NTLTEQSR
+218 NTLNEESR
-226 KNSIVVAAPADYSP
+226 KKSVVIAAPADYSP

-249 ATSIAEYFRAQGKHV
+249 ATSIAEYFRDQGKHV

-313 DGTGSITAFY
+313 DGSGSITAFY
-323 TVLAENGDLDD
+323 TVLAENDDLND

-377 TKEHIQF
+377 SKDHIKL
-384 AQLFRSV
+384 AQIFRSI
-391 YSKYQENKDVIQL
+391 YSKYEENKDVIQL
-404 GIYKQGSDE
+404 GIYKKGSDE
-413 ELDVA
+413 ELDIA
-418 ITLHKK
+418 IALHEN
-424 LMDFLSQDVDEKSQ
+424 LMKFLSQDVEEQSELKG
-438 LNESID
+438 SIE
-444 AIKNLFNL
+444 NLSSLFV
-452 TLAE
+452 ASSE